1 MFGYANCIA
10 NVKSSSV
17 RPAASTCLSNSGYSR
32 FRIYIIY
39 IDRVQLQIWKAF
51 ERWEARKASW
61 GISAFFQ
68 SFSYIMKYAHVI
80 PFLDFSNT
88 SHLLSPLATHVVIGT
103 EMQFFRLH
111 ILEVQ
116 EYREYP
122 RFQWNANI
130 CETEMKMQVMDMML
144 FWYPL
149 FLY

>member
-1 MFGYANCIA
+1 
-10 NVKSSSV
+10 
-17 RPAASTCLSNSGYSR
+17 
-32 FRIYIIY
+32 
-39 IDRVQLQIWKAF
+39 
-51 ERWEARKASW
+51 
-61 GISAFFQ
+61 
-68 SFSYIMKYAHVI
+68 MKYAHVI

-149 FLY
+149 FLYYVLDLSRLIKIWKVDAGSTFFARRFRSLFQRAKSETGCNFTMYSNKF